1 MTVRPA
7 FSWGQARS
15 VVSCAALEA
24 RAKLDRVL
32 DEILR
37 PLLDAD
43 GGGIEV
49 VSFDEKGL
57 VLALTGAF
65 RGDPGAPYVQQR
77 VIRPAITK
85 ALGDVVITYAVR

>member
-1 MTVRPA
+1 
-7 FSWGQARS
+7 
-15 VVSCAALEA
+15 LEA

-57 VLALTGAF
+57 VLALTCSSG
-65 RGDPGAPYVQQR
+65 
-77 VIRPAITK
+77 
-85 ALGDVVITYAVR
+85 